1 MLSWNWSKHDFR
13 PWFCQAAN
21 IDDACLGAER
31 CEWRLTDKGFGCD
44 RQRIWLEEY
53 DEDVVR
59 NRVGHCLVPL
69 CQLEQLPCTPTDEG
83 AYTLDSSVEAN
94 VIRSLD
100 VSMLLWTETWISFG
114 WVGSEWLWLTGLDV
128 SAADVACC
136 LAWSLI
142 SYVQCWFSQELI
154 IASAVDIA
162 VLASGVCRPQTNVFP
177 VNGIHVLASRCVY
190 FEGLSC
196 S

>member
-1 MLSWNWSKHDFR
+1 MHLVRVVMELVEARFPSMILSSREYRRRLFR
-13 PWFCQAAN
+13 SGT
-21 IDDACLGAER
+21 LRVEV
-31 CEWRLTDKGFGCD
+31 D

-100 VSMLLWTETWISFG
+100 VSMLL
-114 WVGSEWLWLTGLDV
+114 
-128 SAADVACC
+128 
-136 LAWSLI
+136 
-142 SYVQCWFSQELI
+142 
-154 IASAVDIA
+154 
-162 VLASGVCRPQTNVFP
+162 
-177 VNGIHVLASRCVY
+177 
-190 FEGLSC
+190 
-196 S
+196 

>member
-1 MLSWNWSKHDFR
+1 MNVMHLVRVVMELVEARFPSMILSSREYRRRLFR
-13 PWFCQAAN
+13 SGT
-21 IDDACLGAER
+21 LRVEV
-31 CEWRLTDKGFGCD
+31 D

-100 VSMLLWTETWISFG
+100 VSMLL
-114 WVGSEWLWLTGLDV
+114 
-128 SAADVACC
+128 
-136 LAWSLI
+136 
-142 SYVQCWFSQELI
+142 
-154 IASAVDIA
+154 
-162 VLASGVCRPQTNVFP
+162 
-177 VNGIHVLASRCVY
+177 
-190 FEGLSC
+190 
-196 S
+196 

>member
-1 MLSWNWSKHDFR
+1 MNVMHLVRVVMELVEARFPSMILSSREYRRRLFR
-13 PWFCQAAN
+13 SGT
-21 IDDACLGAER
+21 LRVEV
-31 CEWRLTDKGFGCD
+31 TDKGFGCD

-100 VSMLLWTETWISFG
+100 VSMLL
-114 WVGSEWLWLTGLDV
+114 
-128 SAADVACC
+128 
-136 LAWSLI
+136 
-142 SYVQCWFSQELI
+142 
-154 IASAVDIA
+154 
-162 VLASGVCRPQTNVFP
+162 
-177 VNGIHVLASRCVY
+177 
-190 FEGLSC
+190 
-196 S
+196 

>member
-1 MLSWNWSKHDFR
+1 MHLVHVVMELVEARFPSMSLLSHEYRRRLFR
-13 PWFCQAAN
+13 SGT
-21 IDDACLGAER
+21 LRVEV
-31 CEWRLTDKGFGCD
+31 D

-100 VSMLLWTETWISFG
+100 VSMLL
-114 WVGSEWLWLTGLDV
+114 
-128 SAADVACC
+128 
-136 LAWSLI
+136 
-142 SYVQCWFSQELI
+142 
-154 IASAVDIA
+154 
-162 VLASGVCRPQTNVFP
+162 
-177 VNGIHVLASRCVY
+177 
-190 FEGLSC
+190 
-196 S
+196 